1 MSQELKILHDQLDV
15 PRCLRTVSIKSICN
29 LGNPYG
35 NIEMVNNE
43 MAVEIEQYGICYT
56 ITPVNQQMIF

>member
-1 MSQELKILHDQLDV
+1 MHDQLDV

-35 NIEMVNNE
+35 NPYGNIEIVNNE
-43 MAVEIEQYGICYT
+43 MAVEIEQCGICNT
-56 ITPVNQQMIF
+56 ISPVNQQMIV